1 MNSKDDLKYFVHD
14 CGYRVGIKKKYCF
27 VKKKLIILIS
37 KYNDI
42 VYDILFFHRSTSLLE
57 YYRQRDRHI
66 SFALIIWK
74 VIFSKKQFVKMKVL
88 QFSA

>member
-14 CGYRVGIKKKYCF
+14 CGYRVGI
-27 VKKKLIILIS
+27 

-57 YYRQRDRHI
+57 YY
-66 SFALIIWK
+66 
-74 VIFSKKQFVKMKVL
+74 
-88 QFSA
+88 